1 MKKEK
6 VLISVVVPAYNEEKN
21 IGRCLASLKKQNF
34 PQESYEIIVVNNVS
48 TDKTGEIAKKMGVK
62 VVFEPKKGVSFAL
75 KKGFETARA
84 DFVAAAEADTVVP
97 KDWLFNIYKA
107 FKKDKDVVLVGGRTV
122 YRPLFPLAL
131 VAQFVLNFIAAYL
144 LKIFPTY
151 AMAFRRDAYQK
162 AGGIDTRINFN
173 GDTDLCLRLKKQG
186 RVVFLYHN
194 PIVVSSRHY
203 RGIEGLKYSLKGPIN
218 AISLIL
224 FKKAPFFHFSDIRE

>member
-1 MKKEK
+1 MKEEK
-6 VLISVVVPAYNEEKN
+6 ILISVVVPAYNEEKD
-21 IGRCLASLKKQNF
+21 IGKCLESLKNQNF
-34 PQESYEIIVVNNVS
+34 LLGDYEIIVVNNAS

-107 FKKDKDVVLVGGRTV
+107 FKKDKDVVLVGSRTV

-151 AMAFRRDAYQK
+151 ATAFRRDAYQK

-173 GDTDLCLRLKKQG
+173 SDTDLCLRLKKQG

-194 PIVVSSRHY
+194 PIIVSSRHY

-218 AISLIL
+218 TLSLML
-224 FKKAPFFHFSDIRE
+224 FKKAPFFYFSDVRE